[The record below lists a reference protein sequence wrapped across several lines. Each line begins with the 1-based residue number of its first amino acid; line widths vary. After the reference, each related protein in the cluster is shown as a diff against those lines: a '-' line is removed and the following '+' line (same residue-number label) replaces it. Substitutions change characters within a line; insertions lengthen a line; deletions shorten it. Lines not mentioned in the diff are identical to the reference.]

1 MTLSRYIAPE
11 SPDVR
16 GKYQPTNDH
25 IFRSPFGPFP
35 KVAEDLNVHEF
46 LFPPNQPLAAD
57 YDLFIDADT
66 HKKVTLHQF
75 YHRVCALSRALR
87 HDGPNPVGLG
97 KSPENDRQDGEIL
110 GIISRNHLTWPVLSH
125 SCFRAGLVFGGIS
138 PGSTPYELYQIM
150 RKMQVTSAAV
160 HESLLPVLLETLRNG
175 PQDGDDSDLS
185 FVMDPRKI
193 IVISDDP
200 KLDLVEGYPTVEFLI
215 RQGEKMTEPN
225 KNMKGGNRLC
235 YLFQSSGT
243 SGFPKAMMI
252 SHKNAIH
259 TTLQGI
265 ITGARTAEFVCFSQP
280 LSLFVSFLMSGSLV
294 LCQPMLFC
302 SVSAKTCE

>member
-1 MTLSRYIAPE
+1 MALNRYIGPE

-16 GKYQPTNDH
+16 GKYQPTDDH

-35 KVAEDLNVHEF
+35 KLDEDLNVHDF
-46 LFPPNQPLAAD
+46 LFPPNQPLGAD
-57 YDLFIDADT
+57 YDLFIDANT

-97 KSPENDRQDGEIL
+97 MSPGNDREDGEIM
-110 GIISRNHLTWPVLSH
+110 GIISRNHLAWPVLSH
-125 SCFRAGLVFGGIS
+125 SCFRAELVFGGIS
-138 PGSTPYELYQIM
+138 PSSTPYELYQIM
-150 RKMQVTSAAV
+150 RKMQITSAVV

-175 PQDGDDSDLS
+175 PQGGDDSNLS
-185 FVMDPRKI
+185 FVMNPKKI

-200 KLDLVEGYPTVEFLI
+200 TLDFVEGYPTVEYLI
-215 RQGEKMTEPN
+215 RQGERMAESNRKLR
-225 KNMKGGNRLC
+225 GGDRLC

-259 TTLQGI
+259 TAMQGT
-265 ITGARTAEFVCFSQP
+265 ITAMRTAEFVWI
-280 LSLFVSFLMSGSLV
+280 LHSFFTLYG
-294 LCQPMLFC
+294 C
-302 SVSAKTCE
+302 